1 MAGGRRVAIRRV
13 AAAAVELSGRAER
26 GSGARTVARKLALQ
40 ALYRWQLNVCPWQD
54 LVQEFADDPDM
65 PRADSEYFRTLIQG
79 ICDERDALD
88 GALAPLL
95 DRKPAELDPVEHAL
109 LLIGSYELQ
118 HRPDVPYRVVINEAV
133 GLARRFGATD
143 GYKFVNGVLDRA
155 ARLWRA
161 QEH

>member
-1 MAGGRRVAIRRV
+1 MAGSRRVAIRRV

-65 PRADSEYFRTLIQG
+65 PRADSEYFRPLIQG

-143 GYKFVNGVLDRA
+143 GHKFVNGVLDRA